1 MHERTTNYP
10 RSKKNQDICSTAK
23 APDSQ
28 GMGADRQWNRGS
40 PEASD
45 SSPNLVSLAKG
56 FGARGSRISKEQQ
69 APSRPPHQRAGK
81 REPKAQGNLEPTNPG
96 IDAGKKRDEFGLTG
110 RDMGSWYSQEQQ
122 QRIIQY
128 AQSLCSKG
136 FSLSEILKVL
146 GVCRSTYYGWL
157 KLSKTLGRS
166 SSVFSLTAD
175 EHQAIVG
182 IKKAQPQMSHRQI
195 SGSLRQDGYWISP
208 SSCYRVLKPL
218 GWVTPASF
226 REAPWKVPRYEPF
239 RPNQIWGEDWT
250 ILTIGGLRHYLLTVI
265 DYFSRFIVAWKVVQT
280 VTQHEVQELLT
291 LAHIGEGI
299 EHQSQKPLLRVDQG
313 SPNIA
318 RGTKR
323 LIKDLEM
330 VLSPS
335 RAYRPTDNGRQE
347 RWYRTAKQEEIYC
360 YPTYP
365 SLELA
370 RLSLARYIKF
380 YNEQR
385 PHQSLWNYTPGY
397 LHRLGNKSE
406 LVSHYNQM
414 LQIAKEHRRQINVA
428 QSSGLRQCA
437 RN

>member
-1 MHERTTNYP
+1 
-10 RSKKNQDICSTAK
+10 
-23 APDSQ
+23 
-28 GMGADRQWNRGS
+28 
-40 PEASD
+40 
-45 SSPNLVSLAKG
+45 
-56 FGARGSRISKEQQ
+56 
-69 APSRPPHQRAGK
+69 
-81 REPKAQGNLEPTNPG
+81 
-96 IDAGKKRDEFGLTG
+96 
-110 RDMGSWYSQEQQ
+110 MGSWYSQEQQ

-128 AQSLCSKG
+128 AQSLRSEG

-166 SSVFSLTAD
+166 SRVFSLTAD

-182 IKKAQPQMSHRQI
+182 IKKTQPQLSHRQI
-195 SGSLRQDGYWISP
+195 SGFLRQDGYWISP

-250 ILTIGGLRHYLLTVI
+250 ILTIGGLRHYLLTMI

-280 VTQHEVQELLT
+280 VTQHEVQDLLT
-291 LAHIGEGI
+291 LAYIGEGI
-299 EHQSQKPLLRVDQG
+299 EHQAQKPLLRVDQG

-370 RLSLARYIKF
+370 RLSLARYIQF

-385 PHQSLWNYTPGY
+385 PHQSLWNYTPGC

-406 LVSHYNQM
+406 LVSHYKQM

-428 QSSGLRQCA
+428 QSSGPRRCA